1 MELPIRGD
9 ADRFVPA
16 GQFRRCAEELR
27 TRYENSEIST
37 LIVSAFDERTRML
50 PFIMWDR
57 QIVPAGGRAVSAALA
72 SAGFVR
78 QRLVNQAWTPN
89 VRATTAKIDGKA
101 PEMLLISSMQIHSS
115 PAYRLIAD
123 AHQMGEDRPLI
134 VVGGPKAIYQPWEY
148 FGINEQ
154 GLSADIVCTGEEFVL
169 LELLLRLNES
179 KRVGETMRTAFERAR
194 RGGLLD
200 DIPGLLYDR
209 CSDGI
214 DHELVDT
221 GVQRLVRDFDELPPP
236 VEGYR
241 FLERPHRGRF
251 LDRNPLAASEVRRYS
266 RVASILTTRGC
277 KFRCGYCPI
286 PAYNQFSFRT
296 KSPEG
301 LVRDIAGLR
310 RELGIHMFFGTDDNF
325 FNDEKVVVETFESLA
340 RAGFE
345 KDDIGKAARF
355 GTEAT
360 EFDVHK
366 QLDVLPLCY
375 RGGLRAVWFGIEDMT
390 ADLVN
395 KGQSVS
401 KTLELFAEMRRQ
413 RILPMAMMMHFDG
426 QPLWTNDGSMRG
438 LLNQV
443 RFLYNAGAA
452 SVQCTV
458 LGPAPGTKDYDQ
470 VLQSG
475 IILKTL
481 GNQEVVDYL
490 WDGNH
495 VISVGNSSKPWALQR
510 NLLLAYGLF
519 YNPVNLVRTFFRK
532 NWKWSD
538 LFLQIWGMWG
548 LMMTARRLVP
558 WMSRLRHVAKGR
570 YTVLRDVVRS
580 RWPIVAPNYTRVEG
594 PEGPGGYVRQ
604 TVGAQ
609 ETESTPAK
617 QKSRRAS
624 LSKY

>member
-1 MELPIRGD
+1 MELPIRSD
-9 ADRFVPA
+9 ADRFVPP
-16 GQFRRCAEELR
+16 GQFRRNADELR
-27 TRYENSEIST
+27 TRYQNSETST
-37 LIVSAFDERTRML
+37 LIVSAFDARTRML

-72 SAGFVR
+72 AAGFVR

-89 VRATTAKIDGKA
+89 IRPSTAKIDGKS
-101 PEMLLISSMQIHSS
+101 PEMLLISAMQIHSA
-115 PAYRLIAD
+115 PAYRMIAD
-123 AHQMGEDRPLI
+123 AHRMGEDRPLI
-134 VVGGPKAIYQPWEY
+134 IVGGPKAIYQPWEY
-148 FGINEQ
+148 FGFDEQ
-154 GLSADIVCTGEEFVL
+154 GLAADVVCTGEEYVL
-169 LELLLRLNES
+169 LDLLLRLNEC
-179 KRVGETMRTAFERAR
+179 KRSGETMRTAFERAR

-209 CSDGI
+209 CSNGV

-236 VEGYR
+236 VDGYR

-251 LDRNPLAASEVRRYS
+251 LDRQPLPTSEIHRYS
-266 RVASILTTRGC
+266 RVASLLTTRGC

-310 RELGIHMFFGTDDNF
+310 RELGIHLFFGTDDNF
-325 FNDEKVVVETFESLA
+325 FNDEQIVVETFEALA
-340 RAGFE
+340 RAEFE

-375 RGGLRAVWFGIEDMT
+375 RGGLRAIWFGIEDMT

-395 KGQSVS
+395 KGQSVT
-401 KTLELFAEMRRQ
+401 KTRELFAEMRRQ

-426 QPLWTNDGSMRG
+426 QPLLTRDGSMRG

-443 RFLYNAGAA
+443 KFLYDAGAA
-452 SVQCTV
+452 SVQVTV
-458 LGPAPGTKDYDQ
+458 LGPASGTKDYDQ
-470 VLQSG
+470 VMQSG

-481 GNQEVVDYL
+481 GNQVVEDAL

-495 VISVGNSSKPWALQR
+495 VISVGKSSKPWSLQR

-519 YNPVNLVRTFFRK
+519 YNPVNLLRSFLRK

-538 LFLQIWGMWG
+538 LFLQLWGMWG
-548 LMMTARRLVP
+548 LLMTSWRLIP
-558 WMSRLRHVAKGR
+558 WMSRLRKVAR
-570 YTVLRDVVRS
+570 NQYTVHQDVVRP
-580 RWPIVAPNYTRVEG
+580 RWPIVAPDFSRL
-594 PEGPGGYVRQ
+594 EGPGGYVRQ
-604 TVGAQ
+604 TVGA
-609 ETESTPAK
+609 EEPAAQK

-624 LSKY
+624 LTKY